1 MVLEGL
7 NKRKLKFMFINIFD
21 ENSRFSS
28 NYSNYIE
35 FIKNHFIDEEMA
47 HFSFKLCMEI
57 E

>member
-7 NKRKLKFMFINIFD
+7 NKCKLKFMFINIFD

-47 HFSFKLCMEI
+47 HFS
-57 E
+57 